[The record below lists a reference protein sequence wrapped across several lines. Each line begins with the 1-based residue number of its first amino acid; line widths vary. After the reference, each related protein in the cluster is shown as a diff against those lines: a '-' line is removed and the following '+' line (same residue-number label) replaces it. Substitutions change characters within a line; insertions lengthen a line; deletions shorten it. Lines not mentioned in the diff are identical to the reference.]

1 MMLCL
6 YSVPVHVP
14 WEAAPDTPPGSPLAS
29 APAAGYTSTDAS
41 VFDEWQAVPAQ
52 GHKAVAV
59 PAAGASH
66 MGSSDHHH
74 GPGKR

>member
-1 MMLCL
+1 MLCL
-6 YSVPVHVP
+6 YSVPVPVP
-14 WEAAPDTPPGSPLAS
+14 WEVGPETPPGSPTAGP
-29 APAAGYTSTDAS
+29 PAAGYTSTDAS

-59 PAAGASH
+59 PPSEASYL
-66 MGSSDHHH
+66 GSSDHHH